1 MNGPTPEALPKTM
14 SMPSSS
20 NIETKGINHQSFLAH
35 RNSMSSPAI
44 PILPVI
50 SLSIFISKFQST
62 GHVKSG
68 LVKGMFDAYSPSSKG
83 RSLIWPPG
91 CTP

>member
-14 SMPSSS
+14 SRPSSS

-50 SLSIFISKFQST
+50 SLSIFISNFQSA

-68 LVKGMFDAYSPSSKG
+68 LVEGMVDFCLSQVKGVG
-83 RSLIWPPG
+83 LICPAG
-91 CTP
+91 YTS